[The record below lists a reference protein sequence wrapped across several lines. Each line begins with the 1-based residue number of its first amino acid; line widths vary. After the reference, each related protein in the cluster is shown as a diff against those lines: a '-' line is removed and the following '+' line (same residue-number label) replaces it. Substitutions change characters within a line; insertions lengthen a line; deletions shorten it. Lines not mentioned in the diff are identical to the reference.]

1 MLKALERKIIDIVV
15 KQAGVKNGDVNLKS
29 NFIEDLGMDS
39 LDLVELAMSLEEE
52 YCLEIEDKDM
62 EKLLIPKDLINYIAK
77 KKKIK

>member
-1 MLKALERKIIDIVV
+1 M
-15 KQAGVKNGDVNLKS
+15 NGDVNLKS